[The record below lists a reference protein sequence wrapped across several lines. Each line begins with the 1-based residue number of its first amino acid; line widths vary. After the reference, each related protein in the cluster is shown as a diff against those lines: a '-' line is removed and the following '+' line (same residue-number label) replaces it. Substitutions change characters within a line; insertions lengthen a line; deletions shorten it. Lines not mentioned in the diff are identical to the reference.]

1 LNAGQGI
8 NYVKEEAQM
17 AGKDSVRENRLKKI
31 LLDKKRKMWTELRD
45 ELFRK
50 LGKEYNAQFDNPRD
64 IEEMALI
71 DIIEDTGI
79 AVADI
84 RREELEKMDEAL
96 RKLDEGTYGV
106 CSECGGEIEEER
118 LKVMPFATVCVKC
131 KSDKE
136 FFKKATL

>member
-1 LNAGQGI
+1 MPGT
-8 NYVKEEAQM
+8 
-17 AGKDSVRENRLKKI
+17 DSRHKRLKKI
-31 LLDKKRKMWTELRD
+31 LLDRKRKMWIELRD

-50 LGKEYNAQFDNPRD
+50 LGREYNAQFDNPHD
-64 IEEMALI
+64 IEEMALM

-84 RREELEKMDEAL
+84 RRQELEKMDEVL
-96 RKLDEGTYGV
+96 RKLEDGTYGV
-106 CSECGGEIEEER
+106 CEECGKDIEEER

-136 FFKKATL
+136 ISKKATL